1 MTRRRRLRYT
11 AAAVAIVAL
20 GLATLIVWP
29 VGGDRAGDEPSPSQA
44 VPTTGRLSLERK
56 PYLAVSCPRPNEF
69 ACDRVGLAIWLRK
82 PATQL
87 TAIVNGR
94 PLAMHLPCWKDA
106 NGRDCGSYCREQG
119 VRRDQPCGTYYEG
132 FLHRAGVV
140 DGSLKVRPDR
150 GRDHWIGTRP
160 PLGDVR
166 IFARY
171 PNGRTAAARAKVRL
185 SPGWG

>member
-1 MTRRRRLRYT
+1 M
-11 AAAVAIVAL
+11 AAAVAVTAL
-20 GLATLIVWP
+20 GLAALIFWP
-29 VGGDRAGDEPSPSQA
+29 VGGDRARDEPNPLQA
-44 VPTTGRLSLERK
+44 APITGRLSLERK

-82 PATQL
+82 PAARLAAT
-87 TAIVNGR
+87 VNGR
-94 PLAMHLPCWKDA
+94 RLAMHSPCWKDA
-106 NGRDCGSYCREQG
+106 NGRGCGSYCREQG

-140 DGSLKVRPDR
+140 DGPLQVQPDR
-150 GRDHWIGTRP
+150 GRDRWIGSRP

-171 PNGRTAAARAKVRL
+171 RDGRTAGVRVKVRL